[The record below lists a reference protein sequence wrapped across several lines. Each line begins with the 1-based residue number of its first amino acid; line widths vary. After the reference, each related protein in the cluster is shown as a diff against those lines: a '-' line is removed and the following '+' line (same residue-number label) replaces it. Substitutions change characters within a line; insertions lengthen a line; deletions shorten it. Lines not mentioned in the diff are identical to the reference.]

1 MLCLSPSLPLAL
13 SLLWPLAYYGT
24 TSPNPTQVCG
34 LRTGPVPDGS
44 EVAQA
49 FYAPGG
55 EAAAAAEAAATAA
68 DGETARLRAA
78 MAAAAA
84 REDYA
89 EAAALQQQLAT
100 VGQG

>member
-13 SLLWPLAYYGT
+13 SLLWPLACYGT
-24 TSPNPTQVCG
+24 TSPNPNQVCG

-44 EVAQA
+44 EAAKA

-78 MAAAAA
+78 MAAAAV

-100 VGQG
+100 VG